1 MIDFSKIKKIYF
13 VGIGG
18 ISMSALAKL
27 MKHKG
32 KEVCGCDDN
41 LSQITK
47 NLENCDI
54 IVKQKIFKQG
64 LKECD
69 LVVYTNAINK
79 GNENLILAKKLNKQI
94 IERAEFLGE
103 ICKMFKTVIAVCG
116 THGKTTTT
124 AMLFDVLSNKNPTV
138 HIGGITQNIN
148 NMIVGNDELFITEAC
163 EYNKSFLH
171 ISPTYTIVTNI
182 EPDHMDC
189 YQNFEE
195 LKQTF
200 YQFILKTKEKTIIN
214 QKFLNFYDI
223 NFANKKILSFS
234 LNKNSTTHVQN
245 IKEKNGRYSFEVI
258 HKNKTMGK
266 INLQVFGLHNVYNA
280 LAVISLCLELKID
293 FRTIQKK
300 LKTFQNVKRRF
311 EIKYKKEIT
320 IISDYAHHPTE
331 IKATI
336 ETAKNLKHNK
346 LICVFQPHT
355 YSRTK
360 TLFPEFLKCFNKID
374 KLFLLKTYEARETPI
389 EGGSSYDLF
398 LGLKQKINVNYFEN
412 INQFFEELNKNIEKN
427 DIVLF
432 LGAGTIDGFCDEFI
446 KKYYLA

>member
-27 MKHKG
+27 MKQKG

-47 NLENCDI
+47 NLENYGI

-64 LKECD
+64 LEECD

-79 GNENLILAKKLNKQI
+79 DNENLILAKKLNKQI

-138 HIGGITQNIN
+138 HIGGITQNIGN
-148 NMIVGNDELFITEAC
+148 LIVGNDELFITEAC
-163 EYNKSFLH
+163 EYNKSFLR

-200 YQFILKTKEKTIIN
+200 CEFILKTKEKTIIN
-214 QKFLNFYDI
+214 QKILSFHNI
-223 NFANKKILSFS
+223 NFANEKNISFS
-234 LNKNSTTHVQN
+234 LDKNSTTYAQN

-300 LKTFQNVKRRF
+300 LKAFQNVKRRF

-346 LICVFQPHT
+346 LICVFEPHT

-360 TLFPEFLKCFNKID
+360 TLFPEFLKCFNRID

-432 LGAGTIDGFCDEFI
+432 LGAGTIDDFCDEFI

>member
-27 MKHKG
+27 MKQKG
-32 KEVCGCDDN
+32 KVVCGCDDN

-47 NLENCDI
+47 NLENCGI
-54 IVKQKIFKQG
+54 IVKQKIFKKG

-69 LVVYTNAINK
+69 LVVYTVAINK
-79 GNENLILAKKLNKQI
+79 DNQNLTLAKKLNKQI

-103 ICKMFKTVIAVCG
+103 ICKLFKTVIAVCG

-124 AMLFDVLSNKNPTV
+124 AMLSHILSDLNPTV
-138 HIGGITQNIN
+138 HIGGITQSSN
-148 NMIVGNDELFITEAC
+148 NMIVGNDEILITEAC

-171 ISPTYTIVTNI
+171 ISPSYTIVTNI

-189 YQNFEE
+189 YQNFDE
-195 LKQTF
+195 LKHTF

-214 QKFLNFYDI
+214 QNILSFHNI
-223 NFANKKILSFS
+223 IFANEKILSFS
-234 LNKNSTTHVQN
+234 LDKNSTTYAQN
-245 IKEKNGRYSFEVI
+245 IKEKNGRYSFDLI
-258 HKNKTMGK
+258 NKNKKIGK
-266 INLQVFGLHNVYNA
+266 ISLLVLGLHNVYNA

-311 EIKYKKEIT
+311 EVKYQKKVT

-331 IKATI
+331 IKASL
-336 ETAKNLKHNK
+336 ETAKKLKHNK
-346 LICVFQPHT
+346 LICVFEPHT

-360 TLFPEFLKCFNKID
+360 TLFSEFLNCFKKSD
-374 KLFLLKTYEARETPI
+374 KLFLLKTYAAREKPI
-389 EGGSSYDLF
+389 KGGSSYDLF
-398 LGLKQKINVNYFEN
+398 CTLKQTTNVDYFEN
-412 INQFFEELNKNIEKN
+412 IDQFFEELYKNIEKN
-427 DIVLF
+427 DIILF
-432 LGAGTIDGFCDEFI
+432 LGAGTIDSYCDEFI